1 MSLLEWMM
9 LVALAIVWAGTFFFA
24 EIAVAEIPP
33 ITIAFL
39 RVSGAALVLLL
50 ILKFLGVSMPRDGR
64 VWVGLFCMG
73 LLNNAIPFS
82 LIFWAQTELTSGLA
96 SILNAMMPFFTV
108 IAAHFLTRDER
119 ITRLRVLGVI
129 LGIFGVAVLIG
140 TPAGGPIWAQI
151 LILLAGVSYAFASI
165 FGKRFAQLGV
175 QPMATAT
182 GQVIASAIILLP
194 FALIAEQPWNNTF
207 PSAPVI
213 WAMIG
218 MVTLSTAVAYFLYFR
233 ILSTAGATNI
243 ALVTLL
249 IPPFA
254 VLLGIMFLHESLTQ
268 QQLAGMLII
277 TVGLI
282 FIDGRVFQ

>member
-1 MSLLEWMM
+1 M
-9 LVALAIVWAGTFFFA
+9 LFALAIVWAGTFFFA

-50 ILKFLGVSMPRDGR
+50 VLKFIGVSMPRDGR
-64 VWVGLFCMG
+64 VWAALFCMG

-82 LIFWAQTELTSGLA
+82 LISWAQTELTSGLA

-119 ITRLRVLGVI
+119 ITTLRVLGVI

-140 TPAGGPIWAQI
+140 TPATGPIWAQI

-218 MVTLSTAVAYFLYFR
+218 MVTLSTAFAYFLYFR

-254 VLLGIMFLHESLTQ
+254 VLMGIMFLRESITL

-277 TVGLI
+277 ISGLI
-282 FIDGRVFQ
+282 FIDGRVFQLIKR